1 MADERAKSVGGYFMR
16 LLGGVAIIVGILM
29 FFGTLPEGNLVGVVL
44 SIAFVAGGAVLLKRS
59 GGGGRAG
66 RVASAPHGQR

>member
-1 MADERAKSVGGYFMR
+1 MANERVKSVGGYIMR

-59 GGGGRAG
+59 GGGSRAG